1 MIRVIENVGFRTL
14 NRMENNNLH
23 RNAEDDNDSIVLFTS
38 KLELLFS
45 GTCFIQITY
54 VIKIRLFIFIYY
66 CHIYYE
72 HPNFLYLYFY
82 VFFIFRNIYKTFFI
96 YLLLI
101 YIH

>member
-45 GTCFIQITY
+45 GTCFMQITY

-66 CHIYYE
+66 CRIYYE
-72 HPNFLYLYFY
+72 HPNF
-82 VFFIFRNIYKTFFI
+82 FIFIFLCIF
-96 YLLLI
+96 
-101 YIH
+101 YI